1 MPHMRK
7 HWLPV
12 YCFYLICAMVITW
25 PLVTRLDSHLAGFAY
40 GDSTERAHHV
50 WWLVHALR
58 TGQPL
63 FWLPNLGWPDGVAG
77 ITLLGHPLQHIPA
90 ALLALVL
97 PLPVADNLAAL
108 LQMALMGSGM
118 YALGL
123 QLTRGSRPAA
133 LVGGLVYMAA
143 PHFQAHLAVGHTIQH
158 SLAFAPFFVLALL
171 RLREAGGPSRRRW
184 FVAGALSFALI
195 SGGHALN
202 SIYMMLPLATLILLQ
217 RLICRDWR
225 GLAQALLVCLAGTL
239 VQLIFILPVAVET
252 LGNEAYTGSGGNV
265 IYSLDLLGI
274 VTPSLYHPLY
284 GQLEFTHRVLGSHI
298 GERSAW
304 IGVMAGALVL
314 VALVRGQGRFWSG
327 LALLSWVLALGPLL
341 NVQGEPL
348 TVRADTHSSFVT
360 LPLAFLQD
368 LPLMSIA
375 RTPGRFAAGLAL
387 AVACLATL
395 GTAQLLASPRMR
407 KRQARVL
414 LVVLLLAAI
423 GFDYQWFWPFP
434 TRDASVAP
442 EIAALGQRSGIRAVL
457 DVPLQ
462 DRVPRNEALW
472 LQTAHHLPLIGGHVI
487 RGSPVNPARLAL
499 LEQTLD
505 PALLQLA
512 GADVVI
518 VHLHHATSELV
529 RLAEEQLGPALYRDS
544 SYAVHATPA
553 TAAGP
558 LPFLAPGPSLQ
569 LDKAVDVPLHAA
581 QPGWLDLA
589 ADLWPGGRDL
599 EILLDGVP
607 LQRWSWPAGRGAG
620 RQASL
625 PVQAGAWHML
635 TIAPTP
641 ACSRVASPAMGCRQ
655 ELLDRFTMRL
665 VPLAQRQARFDEG
678 VTLRAGSLPE
688 RASAGAELVL
698 RLHWQF
704 DQGRDENDAR
714 FVHVFDAAGQ
724 LIAQSDETLATLPAG
739 SQLSERIVLS
749 LPGGLPAGTL
759 RVLLGWYRH
768 PHLARLALLEPA
780 DADNDLFLLGSVELE

>member
-1 MPHMRK
+1 MRG
-7 HWLPV
+7 HWLSV
-12 YCFYLICAMVITW
+12 FLFYLFCSIVITW
-25 PLVTRLDSHLAGFAY
+25 PLVTRLDTHLAGFGY
-40 GDSTERAHHV
+40 GDSLERAHHV
-50 WWLVHALR
+50 WWLSHALR

-97 PLPVADNLAAL
+97 PLPVADNLSAL
-108 LQMALMGSGM
+108 LQMALMGPGM

-133 LVGGLVYMAA
+133 LVGGLVFMAA
-143 PHFQAHLAVGHTIQH
+143 PHFQAHLAVGHNIHH
-158 SLAFAPFFVLALL
+158 SLAFAPLFVLALL
-171 RLREAGGPSRRRW
+171 RLREAEGQSRRRW
-184 FVAGALSFALI
+184 FVAGALSFAFT

-202 SIYMMLPLATLILLQ
+202 SIYMLVPLATLLLMQ
-217 RLICRDWR
+217 RLVQRDWR
-225 GLAQALLVCLAGTL
+225 GLAQTLLMCLAGAL
-239 VQLIFILPVAVET
+239 VQMIFILPVAAEI
-252 LGNEAYTGSGGNV
+252 LANEAYTGSGGNV

-284 GQLEFTHRVLGSHI
+284 GQLEYTHRVLGSHI
-298 GERSAW
+298 DERSAW
-304 IGVMAGALVL
+304 IGVVAGALAL
-314 VALVRGQGRFWSG
+314 VALARGQGRFWFG

-348 TVRADTHSSFVT
+348 TVRAETHASFVT

-368 LPLMSIA
+368 LPLMSFA

-387 AVACLATL
+387 ALACLATL
-395 GTAQLLASPRMR
+395 GTARLLASPRMR
-407 KRQARVL
+407 KRPARVL
-414 LVVLLLAAI
+414 LVVLLPAAI

-434 TRDASVAP
+434 TGAASIAP
-442 EIAALGQRSGIRAVL
+442 EIAALGQRSDIRAVL

-472 LQTAHHLPLIGGHVI
+472 LQTAHQLPLIGGHVT

-518 VHLHHATSELV
+518 VHLHHAPPELV
-529 RLAEEQLGPALYRDS
+529 HLAEEQLGTAIYRDS
-544 SYAVHATPA
+544 SYAVHKTPA
-553 TAAGP
+553 TTAGP
-558 LPFLAPGPSLQ
+558 PPFLAPDPSLQ
-569 LDKAVDVPLHAA
+569 LDRAMDIPLYAA

-589 ADLWPGGRDL
+589 ADLVPGGRDL

-607 LQRWSWPAGRGAG
+607 LQRWSWSAGPGDR

-635 TIAPTP
+635 TIMPTP
-641 ACSRVASPAMGCRQ
+641 ACLRVASPAMICPR
-655 ELLDRFTMRL
+655 EALDHFTMRL
-665 VPLAQRQARFDEG
+665 VPLAQRQARFDDG
-678 VTLRAGSLPE
+678 VTLRAGALPE
-688 RASAGAELVL
+688 RAAAGDELVL

-704 DQGRDENDAR
+704 DKGREDLDVR
-714 FVHVFDAAGQ
+714 LVHVFDGAGQ
-724 LIAQSDETLATLPAG
+724 LVAQSDEAIGALPAG
-739 SQLSERIVLS
+739 SRRSERIA
-749 LPGGLPAGTL
+749 LPLPERLPPGTL

-768 PHLARLALLEPA
+768 PHLSRLALLEPA
-780 DADNDLFLLGSVELE
+780 DSENDLFLLGSVELE